1 MLVEV
6 NKLVKNQISKNFV
19 ISVLK
24 QANKTIK
31 NRNVSAVSVA
41 LVNDKTIKDL
51 NNKYRKI
58 DQVTDVLAFSDPA
71 EIVICWPQLVRQAKK
86 QKHGR
91 KMELSVLLVHGLL
104 HILGYDHKIKKQRL
118 LMEKKTEEIIRILS
132 EPGSDRPFITQ
143 LYKLFV

>member
-19 ISVLK
+19 ISVLE

-71 EIVICWPQLVRQAKK
+71 EIVICWPQLVRQAKE

-91 KMELSVLLVHGLL
+91 KMELAVLLVHGLL

-118 LMEKKTEEIIRILS
+118 LMEKKTEEIIRVLS
-132 EPGSDRPFITQ
+132 EPGSDRPLVAIRARFR
-143 LYKLFV
+143 